1 MRQVYYAYAVHLMT
15 RPVIRRGV
23 PLTLLFVALS
33 MVVSLGDVWL
43 NLSQTGFKDVH
54 LFILSALEKT
64 EWWTLAILAGMLFIS
79 ALFVRDMLKEK
90 PLRTSWSRAS

>member
-15 RPVIRRGV
+15 RPVICRGV
-23 PLTLLFVALS
+23 PLALLFIALS
-33 MVVSLGDVWL
+33 TVVSLGDVWL

-64 EWWTLAILAGMLFIS
+64 EWWTLVILAAMLFIS
-79 ALFVRDMLKEK
+79 ALFIKDMLKER
-90 PLRTSWSRAS
+90 PLRASWSRAS